1 MNGILKSIYVGRELH
16 TLLFAPVCR
25 KYGVTLT
32 EILILLYLSSGDG
45 RDTATDI
52 VEGLKLAKSH
62 VSVSVRNLEARGYLT
77 GSYAEN
83 NHRTIHLRVCP
94 AAEALLAESSRVQ
107 SRLLAVTQQG
117 FTEEERAMLD
127 DYIRRMTENMNLY
140 LQTSEAGT
148 DRRCRAGVHTA
159 PAER

>member
-1 MNGILKSIYVGRELH
+1 MYIGRELH

-32 EILILLYLSSGDG
+32 EILILLYLSGGDG
-45 RDTATDI
+45 QDTATDI

-77 GSYAEN
+77 GSYAGN

-94 AAEALLAESSRVQ
+94 AAEGLLAESRNVQ
-107 SRLLAVTQQG
+107 SRLLAVTERG
-117 FTEEERAMLD
+117 FTEEERAILN
-127 DYIRRMTENMNLY
+127 DYIRRITDNMNRY
-140 LQTSEAGT
+140 LQTAETGG
-148 DRRCRAGVHTA
+148 DGRGRCTLAQR
-159 PAER
+159 